1 MATLINQSFFTFG
14 DITGGGEP
22 FDYFVLR
29 SDGEWSPCV
38 CGNVRDAPGGVN
50 WSSDSNTGFY
60 QVSDMAIAGN
70 LHYTMN
76 VNSKTGSLV
85 AVSVT

>member
-14 DITGGGEP
+14 DITGGGGEP

-38 CGNVRDAPGGVN
+38 CRNVPDAHGVN

-60 QVSDMAIAGN
+60 QVSDMAN